1 MARCPTPGE
10 AVAMS
15 PSRRRSVLVALLLVI
30 TGTFAL
36 IVVSPGALRP
46 AAAASVVPQ
55 ASCRAANPNLVHG
68 VCLKY
73 ASRSGTGF
81 TWIGTLRADN
91 GRVFFCID
99 YLYDSRIAGN
109 ATVIGT
115 HGLVNQFGSHVGA
128 AEVAA
133 LNEVISR
140 WAAHG
145 STGSDNRD
153 AAIGLIIR
161 EVMSDGTR
169 SDGTVVY
176 PRGLRVGGTV
186 LAPVGGLSGPVLDL
200 ARSMWAQGSAQRGP
214 WRVSLTTSS
223 AAGLPLG
230 TTRSYRI
237 SVVSS
242 SNRLVT
248 GARVTFT
255 CTGPITC
262 PGPLT
267 TTAAGSTVAVR
278 PTAMGPYSIR
288 ATVTGPAADGT
299 LYRVGTWRTHG
310 GTAARDN
317 GVQRGWIAKNAPASA
332 TVSATSVVVKGTP
345 QVATTASVANAV
357 PGTPLRDLV
366 SVTSLPAGYQQTA
379 TATLYGPFDAQP
391 GATSCILDR
400 IVGRVS
406 FPLVANGSLTT
417 PAVTVTEPGY
427 YVWTESLP
435 GDVRTNPV
443 TTACGLSAET
453 TLVRPAPVTATTPRV
468 HTVAS
473 GQHALVGGRVH
484 DDVRV
489 DGLATG
495 ASTPVEWTLLGPIAP
510 RQGSCAGLDWSHA
523 PVLARGSFVVT
534 HDGTW
539 RTADT
544 VLRAPGCVTYAERLV
559 GSPTSAA
566 VSTQPG
572 VAAETVLVTRPVT
585 QIVPEIPS
593 GPFSAGTR

>member
-1 MARCPTPGE
+1 
-10 AVAMS
+10 MS
-15 PSRRRSVLVALLLVI
+15 PSRHRSVLVALLLVV
-30 TGTFAL
+30 TATFAL
-36 IVVSPGALRP
+36 VVASPGGVRP
-46 AAAASVVPQ
+46 ASAASVAPT
-55 ASCRAANPNLVHG
+55 ASCRALDPNLVHG

-73 ASRSGTGF
+73 TSRSGTGF
-81 TWIGTLRADN
+81 SWIGTLRADN

-115 HGLVNQFGSHVGA
+115 HGLVNQFGSRVGA

-133 LNEVISR
+133 LNEVIST

-186 LAPVGGLSGPVLDL
+186 RAPVGGLSGPVLDL
-200 ARSMWAQGSAQRGP
+200 ARSMWSQGSAQRGP
-214 WRVSLTTSS
+214 WRVSLTASR
-223 AAGLPLG
+223 AGALPLG
-230 TTRSYRI
+230 TTRTYRTT
-237 SVVSS
+237 VVSS
-242 SNRLVT
+242 ANQVVP

-255 CTGPITC
+255 CTGPISC
-262 PGPLT
+262 PAPLR

-278 PTAMGPYSIR
+278 PAAIGAYSIR
-288 ATVTGPAADGT
+288 ATVTGPAADGK

-310 GTAARDN
+310 GGGARNN
-317 GVQRGWIAKNAPASA
+317 GVQRGWIAQSTPASA
-332 TVSATSVVVKGTP
+332 TVSATSGIVKGNP
-345 QVATTASVANAV
+345 QVATRASVATVV

-366 SVTSLPAGYQQTA
+366 TVSSLPAGYEQTA
-379 TATLYGPFDAQP
+379 TATLYGPFDAEP
-391 GATSCILDR
+391 GATSCTPDR
-400 IVGRVS
+400 IAGRVS

-417 PAVTVTEPGY
+417 PAVVATQPGY

-435 GDVRTNPV
+435 GDVHTNPV
-443 TTACGLSAET
+443 TAPCGLSVET
-453 TLVRPAPVTATTPRV
+453 TLVRSAPLTATTPRV
-468 HTVAS
+468 HTIAS
-473 GQHALVGGRVH
+473 GQHSLVGGRVY

-489 DGLATG
+489 DGLPSG
-495 ASTPVEWTLLGPIAP
+495 ASVPVEWTLLGPIAP

-523 PVLARGSFVVT
+523 PVIARGSLVVS

-539 RTADT
+539 RTAPT
-544 VLRAPGCVTYAERLV
+544 VLRTAGCVTYTERLLA
-559 GSPTSAA
+559 SSTSVA
-566 VSTQPG
+566 VSTRPG
-572 VAAETVLVTRPVT
+572 VASETVLVTRPVT
-585 QIVPEIPS
+585 RVVPEIPS
-593 GPFSAGTR
+593 GPFSDGTR